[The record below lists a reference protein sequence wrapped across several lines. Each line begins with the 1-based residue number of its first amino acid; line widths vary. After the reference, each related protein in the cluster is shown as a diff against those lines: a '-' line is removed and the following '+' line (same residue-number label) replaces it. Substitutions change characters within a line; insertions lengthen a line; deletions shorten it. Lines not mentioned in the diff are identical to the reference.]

1 MPRKRVRS
9 GSAYA
14 VGTVT
19 GPVSRTS
26 AHRQRL
32 AWRACSTR
40 AALRPGRPDAGLR
53 LVDAADLPAALA
65 EALAGGPAVAPL
77 PPAPLER
84 QQALAMLT
92 PDEPLRARH
101 RRRRLHLGLH
111 RADPK
116 AWCCP
121 ADAVAASVRAT
132 HERLGGPGDWVLA
145 LPAHYVA
152 GLMVLARAALGGTR
166 ALPAAPDLADLPAV
180 ASATERPPLPVP
192 GADPAG
198 PGPPAAPRWPAPWPR
213 FDAVLRRR
221 RPAAAGAGWPRR
233 PRPAS
238 GSSPPTG

>member
-1 MPRKRVRS
+1 MQHE
-9 GSAYA
+9 GSA
-14 VGTVT
+14 
-19 GPVSRTS
+19 P
-26 AHRQRL
+26 
-32 AWRACSTR
+32 
-40 AALRPGRPDAGLR
+40 PGRPDAGLR

-92 PDEPLRARH
+92 PDEPLEPGTAVVVSTSGSTGR
-101 RRRRLHLGLH
+101 
-111 RADPK
+111 PK
-116 AWCCP
+116 GVLLS

-166 ALPAAPDLADLPAV
+166 ALRAAPDLADLPAV
-180 ASATERPPLPVP
+180 ASATEGRRYLSLVPTQLARALPQPPL
-192 GADPAG
+192 ARAL
-198 PGPPAAPRWPAPWPR
+198 AA
-213 FDAVLRRR
+213 FDAVLV
-221 RPAAAGAGWPRR
+221 GGGV
-233 PRPAS
+233 RPAS